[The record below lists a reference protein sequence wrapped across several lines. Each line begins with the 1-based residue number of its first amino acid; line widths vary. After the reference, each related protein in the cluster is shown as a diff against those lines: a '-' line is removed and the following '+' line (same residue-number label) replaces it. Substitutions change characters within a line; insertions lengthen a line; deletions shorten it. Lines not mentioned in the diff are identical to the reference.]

1 MRELNSKERSA
12 ERQKL
17 MKAAYTLKMYCL
29 DTFCPRCPFYREDS
43 EPIRCRLS
51 GMTPSGFDVMEADTE
66 D

>member
-1 MRELNSKERSA
+1 
-12 ERQKL
+12 
-17 MKAAYTLKMYCL
+17 LKMYCL

-51 GMTPSGFDVMEADTE
+51 GMTPSGYDVMEADTE